1 MAEISGRGC
10 KMRRNFSPALLAV
23 ALLTGCASS
32 TPSAAAP
39 SHTVAKPAYE
49 YVALDG
55 KGISSDSNRGK
66 VTVIAVIATYD
77 LGSQVV
83 VRELS
88 EIRVRRPRG
97 LSMLALVLEPPK
109 NAPLAEAFAATL
121 DLPFPIAMAD
131 QATLEGNGPFG
142 SIDTV
147 PTTIVLSPDGT
158 EVWRHE
164 GAVLAAELERAIV
177 GARAR

>member
-1 MAEISGRGC
+1 M
-10 KMRRNFSPALLAV
+10 LLA
-23 ALLTGCASS
+23 GCASS
-32 TPSAAAP
+32 APSPAAP
-39 SHTVAKPAYE
+39 AHVASRPAYD

-55 KGISSDSNRGK
+55 KRISSASNYGK

-83 VRELS
+83 MRELS
-88 EIRVRRPRG
+88 EVRVRQPRG
-97 LSMLALVLEPPK
+97 VAMLALVLEPPK

-131 QATLEGNGPFG
+131 QATLEEHGPFG
-142 SIDTV
+142 PIDTV

-177 GARAR
+177 RARAQR